1 MHALPSLSLSCHQHT
16 RQKTTTPKFFH
27 FSDAGNCK
35 KKNNSCKG
43 RNWVNFSE
51 HSPHHISTKTIE
63 KKARSENVVVNV
75 SVLCALLRD
84 RVCSFLVFYGKCV
97 LSREK
102 TLHRNAR
109 NSSGEVYDA
118 ATSSVINK
126 KCLNRMLIC
135 FCNYLWKVL
144 APRIYWREKNYR
156 FYFARNLHHKF
167 FTRDIFVW

>member
-1 MHALPSLSLSCHQHT
+1 VH
-16 RQKTTTPKFFH
+16 FF
-27 FSDAGNCK
+27 
-35 KKNNSCKG
+35 
-43 RNWVNFSE
+43 V
-51 HSPHHISTKTIE
+51 I
-63 KKARSENVVVNV
+63 V
-75 SVLCALLRD
+75 CA
-84 RVCSFLVFYGKCV
+84 VFLVFYGKCV

-144 APRIYWREKNYR
+144 APRISKDRKIVFFSLPFESRETCITI
-156 FYFARNLHHKF
+156 FARDLFDNCINAFLWNLLSVTHIEKKNRCKIISPLSS
-167 FTRDIFVW
+167 TGCYIMWSTKKDEEKVFVI

>member
-1 MHALPSLSLSCHQHT
+1 MSKFSLPNPTLHIFDVLHYYDD
-16 RQKTTTPKFFH
+16 RQKY
-27 FSDAGNCK
+27 
-35 KKNNSCKG
+35 
-43 RNWVNFSE
+43 
-51 HSPHHISTKTIE
+51 
-63 KKARSENVVVNV
+63 RSENVVELRMYA
-75 SVLCALLRD
+75 SVHFFVIVCA
-84 RVCSFLVFYGKCV
+84 VFLVFYGKCV

-144 APRIYWREKNYR
+144 APRIIEGQKNNFFR
-156 FYFARNLHHKF
+156 FPLKTWNLHHNF
-167 FTRDIFVW
+167 YPRFVW